1 MKITQHDHLFQL
13 SFIPRL
19 FPVNCYLIEETDRLT
34 LIDAALPYS
43 AKGIIKT
50 AQQIGKPIANII
62 LTHAHNDHIG
72 SLDTLKTLIP
82 NAKVSISARD
92 SLLLKGDTTLLDDE
106 PSTPIRGGVPK
117 KIQTKPDILLKD
129 GDLIGSLEVVTAPGH
144 TPGSIAL
151 LDTRNGHL
159 IAGDAFQ
166 IRGGIAVSGV
176 VKPTFP
182 FPAFATW
189 NKQVS
194 VDSAK
199 KLVSLNPSLLAV
211 GHGKIIEQPVQV
223 MQQAIDVASQFITGK

>member
-1 MKITQHDHLFQL
+1 MKITQHDQLFQL
-13 SFIPRL
+13 SFMPRL

-43 AKGIIKT
+43 AKSIIKT

-82 NAKVSISARD
+82 NVQVSISARD
-92 SLLLKGDTTLLDDE
+92 FRLLKGDTTLLENE
-106 PSTPIRGGVPK
+106 PTTPIRGGIPK
-117 KIQTKPDILLKD
+117 KVQTKPDRLLKD
-129 GDLIGSLEVVTAPGH
+129 GDLIGSLEVITAPGH

-176 VKPTFP
+176 LKPAFP

-189 NKQVS
+189 NKQVA

-199 KLVSLNPSLLAV
+199 KLVNLNPSLLAV
-211 GHGKIIEQPVQV
+211 GHGQMIEQPVQI
-223 MQQAIDVASQFITGK
+223 MKQAIEEASRLIEMQ